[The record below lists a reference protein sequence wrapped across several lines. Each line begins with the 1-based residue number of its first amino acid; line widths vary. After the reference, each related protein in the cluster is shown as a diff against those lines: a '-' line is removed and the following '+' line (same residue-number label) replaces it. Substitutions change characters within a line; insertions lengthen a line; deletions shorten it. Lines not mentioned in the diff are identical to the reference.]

1 MKRKTITMIMAA
13 ALVTL
18 GAATATAGEVAPQDA
33 SSLEYMR
40 EEEKLARDVYIALG
54 DRWDIPVF
62 ENIAR
67 AEQRHM
73 DAVLQLLDAYDIDD
87 PVLGPGEFANQ
98 ELQSLYDDL
107 VARGGESL
115 EEALRVGAL
124 IEEVDIE
131 DLERSIAGT
140 DETDI
145 ETVYERL
152 LAGSYN
158 HLRAF
163 VAQLDRIGVDYEPSV
178 LARGD
183 FDEILDGSQGFG
195 RRRGGRR
202 GRI

>member
-18 GAATATAGEVAPQDA
+18 GAATATAGEVTPQDA